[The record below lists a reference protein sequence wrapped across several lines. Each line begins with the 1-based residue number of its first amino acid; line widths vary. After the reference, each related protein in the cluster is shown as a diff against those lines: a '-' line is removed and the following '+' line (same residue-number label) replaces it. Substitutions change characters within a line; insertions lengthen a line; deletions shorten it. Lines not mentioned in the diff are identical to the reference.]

1 MKTYKDFEKSYIGSS
16 DIAAILVSGP
26 SGDGL
31 HAQYISFGEDGA
43 YSAYIVT
50 DPDAEIGS
58 HYQKVADFDYWMT
71 IYDDRERVN
80 VLHADHIEV
89 YRSGMRGCII
99 RLINA
104 ITKE

>member
-1 MKTYKDFEKSYIGSS
+1 MKTYKDFKKSYIGSS

-26 SGDGL
+26 RGDGDL
-31 HAQYISFGEDGA
+31 HAEYISFGEDGA

-58 HYQKVADFDYWMT
+58 HYQKVADFSYWMN
-71 IYDDRERVN
+71 IYDDSELVSDF
-80 VLHADHIEV
+80 HADHIEI

-99 RLINA
+99 RLIN
-104 ITKE
+104 TTHE